1 MLDIKLFRENPE
13 LIIDSEKKRFRD
25 TENVE
30 KVIEYF
36 KSNGAVCV
44 EMEGAVIAAVGKR
57 LGVDY
62 FTFYYAGDNL
72 DSTEW
77 DERSLSGLTNID
89 KKKEVMLLA
98 LELAIKIN
106 D

>member
-1 MLDIKLFRENPE
+1 
-13 LIIDSEKKRFRD
+13 
-25 TENVE
+25 
-30 KVIEYF
+30 
-36 KSNGAVCV
+36 
-44 EMEGAVIAAVGKR
+44 MEGAVIASVAKR

-98 LELAIKIN
+98 LELALKIN
-106 D
+106 N